1 MKSFLLTTLTLLLAV
16 VAARADVTIN
26 STNFPDAAFR
36 NYLLSEYPS
45 GTITTAQ
52 LNART
57 TLEVTNLGISNMKGV
72 EYFTELTRL
81 SCYYNN
87 LTTIDVSSNT
97 KLIYLNVYR
106 NKLTSITGLDKCT
119 VLEQLYLHYN
129 QLTSVSV
136 NNHSALRTLWVNQ
149 NPNLTSF
156 TCYRNVLT
164 NVDVTGCTSLKD
176 LRCYENPNLVSIN
189 GLADCTKLTYLD
201 CEDCYFTD
209 LSAVN
214 GMSGLETLLARNN
227 KLTSLNVKNKR
238 SLVNLRV
245 YGNTLMTSLNCD
257 NCALTS
263 LDISNCSSLT
273 TLNCS
278 NNSGI
283 ATITGLSACMT
294 LKELVCYSC
303 SLTDLS
309 VLNNLTNIERV
320 VCSDNYITK
329 LTVSNKS
336 QLWQLAVDDNPQL
349 TELRV
354 FSNSAL
360 TILNVTG
367 CTALETMYCY
377 NNYQLP
383 EIEGLADCKESLKSL
398 SCHQCALTSLD
409 MTDFTSLTK
418 LSCFSN
424 NLTYLNVANCGAL
437 TDLKCYYNHNLQ
449 TINGLSSCTALTYID
464 CEDCAI
470 TSLTALSDLQNLT
483 HIYARN
489 NQLSIFSYYGSSA
502 EEGQR
507 LPLTT
512 LRLLGNVNLT
522 DVECYNTNLSDLNVS
537 GCTALQYLFCNDNR
551 LTSLDISTLTNLS
564 YLNCNANQLTELDIS
579 HCPELVFLWCNQNQ
593 LTSLDL
599 SNCSDDFYSLDCRI
613 NNIGHTLDMSRFSKI
628 YQLACS
634 GNQIPQLTLGGRDAL
649 TDVWCD
655 NNQLS
660 TLDVSNS
667 PLLRYLD
674 AQSNQLTSLN
684 VSGCTALEILY
695 AHGNELTSLDVSNLS
710 ALKVLY
716 AQYNNLTSLRVANC
730 PALYMLPMYYNQI
743 QAGQMGKTV
752 NWLPTR
758 SEEDRGS
765 IYVHAGEHPE
775 TGRVD
780 GNVMTPNQVA
790 LANDKYWDVYCW
802 NWDLDDWEL
811 YTGETFTRGDV
822 NNDGQVKI
830 GDVTALINY
839 LLSGDATGVNV
850 QAADCDQNGEIKI
863 GDVTAL
869 INYLLSGNWP
879 ATMRKAPADTHT
891 AKAEP
896 TLPTSVRHLSLPT
909 LEAPRR

>member
-1 MKSFLLTTLTLLLAV
+1 MNMKKILLATLTVLMAAL
-16 VAARADVTIN
+16 AARADVTIK

-36 NYLLSEYPS
+36 SYLLSEYPS

-52 LNART
+52 LQART
-57 TLEVTNLGISNMKGV
+57 TLEVNNKGISNMKGV

-106 NKLTSITGLDKCT
+106 NKLTSITGLDNCT

-149 NPNLTSF
+149 NPNLKTF
-156 TCYRNVLT
+156 YCWRNVLT

-209 LSAVN
+209 LSAVS
-214 GMSGLETLLARNN
+214 GMSLLETLLARNN
-227 KLTSLNVKNKR
+227 KLTSLEVKNKL
-238 SLVNLRV
+238 SLTSLRV
-245 YGNTLMTSLNCD
+245 YGNTLMTTLNCE

-263 LDISNCSSLT
+263 LDITNSNSLT
-273 TLNCS
+273 SLNCC
-278 NNSGI
+278 NNDDLN
-283 ATITGLSACMT
+283 TITSLSACTT

-309 VLNNLTNIERV
+309 ALNSLSNIERV
-320 VCSDNYITK
+320 VCSDNNITE

-336 QLWQLAVDDNPQL
+336 KLWQLAVDDNPQL
-349 TELRV
+349 TKV
-354 FSNSAL
+354 VAIGNSAL
-360 TILNVTG
+360 RILNVAG
-367 CTALETMYCY
+367 CTALETLNCY
-377 NNYQLP
+377 SNPQLP
-383 EIEGLADCKESLKSL
+383 EIDGLADCKGALKHL
-398 SCHQCALTSLD
+398 SCYQCALTSLD
-409 MTDFTSLTK
+409 LTDFTSLDY
-418 LSCFSN
+418 LVCSSN
-424 NLTYLNVANCGAL
+424 NLTYLNVTNCGAL
-437 TDLKCYYNHNLQ
+437 IDLMCYYNDNLQ
-449 TINGLSSCTALTYID
+449 SIHGLSSCTALTYLD

-470 TSLTALSDLQNLT
+470 TSLSDIFFLVNLT

-489 NQLSIFSYYGSSA
+489 NKLSYFNYYGSST
-502 EEGQR
+502 EH
-507 LPLTT
+507 PLTT
-512 LRLLGNVNLT
+512 LRLSGNESLT
-522 DVECYNTNLSDLNVS
+522 DVDCYNTNLSDLNLD
-537 GCTALQYLFCNDNR
+537 GCTALESLYINNNK
-551 LTSLDISTLTNLS
+551 LTELDLSTLSSLL

-579 HCPELVFLWCNQNQ
+579 HCPNLVLLWCNQNQ

-599 SNCSDDFYSLDCRI
+599 SNCSDNFYSLDCRI
-613 NNIGHTLDMSRFSKI
+613 NNIGNALDLTRFSKVHQI
-628 YQLACS
+628 ACS
-634 GNQIPQLTLGGRDAL
+634 DNQIPQLTLGDRNEL
-649 TDVWCD
+649 TDVWCA

-660 TLDVSNS
+660 TLDLSNS
-667 PLLRYLD
+667 PVLKFLD
-674 AQSNQLTSLN
+674 AQSNQLVNLN

-695 AHGNELTSLDVSNLS
+695 AHRNELTSLDVSNLT
-710 ALKVLY
+710 ALQVLY

-730 PALYMLPMYYNQI
+730 PALYMLPIFYNQI

-758 SEEDRGS
+758 SEEDRGRF
-765 IYVHAGEHPE
+765 YVYAPEHPE

-780 GNVMTPNQVA
+780 GNVITPNQVA
-790 LANDKYWDVYCW
+790 LANDKYWDVYRW
-802 NWDLDDWEL
+802 NWDSNDWEI
-811 YTGETFTRGDV
+811 YTGEAYTRGDV
-822 NNDGQVKI
+822 NNDGLVNI
-830 GDVTALINY
+830 SDVTTLINLLLGGNAGGNAAADCNSDGNVNITDVTALINF
-839 LLSGDATGVNV
+839 LLSHSWSASLHK
-850 QAADCDQNGEIKI
+850 AA
-863 GDVTAL
+863 
-869 INYLLSGNWP
+869 
-879 ATMRKAPADTHT
+879 ADTHT

-909 LEAPRR
+909 LETPRR